1 MSRNTKQPIQFYRGT
16 TAQHS
21 GYTGPAGECT
31 VDTTKNTLVVH
42 DGVKAGGYPLVKEE
56 HTVTGD
62 GYVLANGHRS
72 TTIGSKTLALS
83 LDTAALRNL
92 LADPSGTDAVAGNLK
107 LSDAVDSSLDAATGG
122 TAATPKAVKTA
133 VDGAVKKTYVV
144 KGDTYIKVDGKYST
158 TLDDADGLD
167 LTLDTTALKSALAD
181 PTATNVVSGNNMLS
195 DAVDSSLDAA
205 TGGTA
210 ATPKA
215 VKAAYDKA
223 EEAITASRTPASV
236 DSLGVVQVG
245 DNLSIDRYGV
255 LRGDTS
261 AYNVYLDGVN
271 GLDTN
276 DGLTADT
283 PVKTV
288 TRAFQCFSGV
298 SRYSPQPHTMH
309 VAAGTYTDAA
319 FSINGMIHPPMT
331 INFAPGARTI
341 SNVEAIYGGQAVISG
356 SLTIDNTGFDIK
368 RHNIAIGARQ
378 SGKLFLISLN
388 AVIRGNFHYALYSG
402 DVSIVYD
409 HFNPF
414 DNTENLGNTIHF
426 DSVSSADGTA
436 VSAYLSFMDLV
447 RTTCTGIATGHR
459 YHCRSLSNI
468 IVYGSGA
475 GEEFFP
481 GSDAGVVEDSSLYQT
496 YMS

>member
-42 DGVKAGGYPLVKEE
+42 DGVKAGGYPLVKED

-62 GYVLANGHRS
+62 GYVLANGSRS
-72 TTIGSKTLALS
+72 ATIGSKTLALS

-144 KGDTYIKVDGKYST
+144 KGDTYIKVDGKFST

-167 LTLDTTALKSALAD
+167 LTLDTAALKSALAD

-215 VKAAYDKA
+215 VKAAYDLAASKA
-223 EEAITASRTPASV
+223 SDDLVVHIHNNETIEDVKTFLQGPYGTSADLTTSEIDLSKGVVFSKTVSADTVFTFINAPSGRAATFNLIITNGGSATITWPASV
-236 DSLGVVQVG
+236 KWTDATVP
-245 DNLSIDRYGV
+245 
-255 LRGDTS
+255 
-261 AYNVYLDGVN
+261 A
-271 GLDTN
+271 
-276 DGLTADT
+276 LTA
-283 PVKTV
+283 
-288 TRAFQCFSGV
+288 SGV
-298 SRYSPQPHTMH
+298 DVLTFMTPNSTTWY
-309 VAAGTYTDAA
+309 GT
-319 FSINGMIHPPMT
+319 
-331 INFAPGARTI
+331 
-341 SNVEAIYGGQAVISG
+341 VAIY
-356 SLTIDNTGFDIK
+356 
-368 RHNIAIGARQ
+368 
-378 SGKLFLISLN
+378 N
-388 AVIRGNFHYALYSG
+388 AG
-402 DVSIVYD
+402 
-409 HFNPF
+409 
-414 DNTENLGNTIHF
+414 
-426 DSVSSADGTA
+426 
-436 VSAYLSFMDLV
+436 
-447 RTTCTGIATGHR
+447 
-459 YHCRSLSNI
+459 
-468 IVYGSGA
+468 
-475 GEEFFP
+475 
-481 GSDAGVVEDSSLYQT
+481 
-496 YMS
+496 

>member
-167 LTLDTTALKSALAD
+167 LMLDTTALKSALAD

-215 VKAAYDKA
+215 VKAAYDLAASKA
-223 EEAITASRTPASV
+223 SDDLVVHIHNNETIEDVKTFLQGPYGTSANLTTSEIDLSK
-236 DSLGVVQVG
+236 GVVFSKTV
-245 DNLSIDRYGV
+245 S
-255 LRGDTS
+255 
-261 AYNVYLDGVN
+261 
-271 GLDTN
+271 
-276 DGLTADT
+276 ADT
-283 PVKTV
+283 VFTFINAPSGRAATFNLIITNGGSATV
-288 TRAFQCFSGV
+288 TWPTSV
-298 SRYSPQPHTMH
+298 KW
-309 VAAGTYTDAA
+309 TDAA
-319 FSINGMIHPPMT
+319 APTLTASGVDVLTFMTPNGT
-331 INFAPGARTI
+331 TWYGTL
-341 SNVEAIYGGQAVISG
+341 AIV
-356 SLTIDNTGFDIK
+356 
-368 RHNIAIGARQ
+368 
-378 SGKLFLISLN
+378 N
-388 AVIRGNFHYALYSG
+388 AG
-402 DVSIVYD
+402 
-409 HFNPF
+409 
-414 DNTENLGNTIHF
+414 
-426 DSVSSADGTA
+426 
-436 VSAYLSFMDLV
+436 
-447 RTTCTGIATGHR
+447 
-459 YHCRSLSNI
+459 
-468 IVYGSGA
+468 
-475 GEEFFP
+475 
-481 GSDAGVVEDSSLYQT
+481 
-496 YMS
+496 

>member
-42 DGVKAGGYPLVKEE
+42 DGVKAGGYPLVKED

-62 GYVLANGHRS
+62 GYVLANGSRS

-144 KGDTYIKVDGKYST
+144 KGDTYIKVDGKFST

-167 LTLDTTALKSALAD
+167 LTLDTAALKSALAD

-195 DAVDSSLDAA
+195 DAVNSSLDAA

-215 VKAAYDKA
+215 VKAAYDLAASKA
-223 EEAITASRTPASV
+223 SDDLVVHIHNNETIEDVKTFLQGPYGTSADLTASEIDLSKGVVFSKTVSADTVFTFTNAPSGRAATFNLIITNGGSATITWPASV
-236 DSLGVVQVG
+236 
-245 DNLSIDRYGV
+245 
-255 LRGDTS
+255 
-261 AYNVYLDGVN
+261 
-271 GLDTN
+271 
-276 DGLTADT
+276 
-283 PVKTV
+283 KW
-288 TRAFQCFSGV
+288 
-298 SRYSPQPHTMH
+298 
-309 VAAGTYTDAA
+309 TDAA
-319 FSINGMIHPPMT
+319 APTLTASGVDVLTFMTPNGT
-331 INFAPGARTI
+331 TWYGTL
-341 SNVEAIYGGQAVISG
+341 AIV
-356 SLTIDNTGFDIK
+356 
-368 RHNIAIGARQ
+368 
-378 SGKLFLISLN
+378 N
-388 AVIRGNFHYALYSG
+388 AG
-402 DVSIVYD
+402 
-409 HFNPF
+409 
-414 DNTENLGNTIHF
+414 
-426 DSVSSADGTA
+426 
-436 VSAYLSFMDLV
+436 
-447 RTTCTGIATGHR
+447 
-459 YHCRSLSNI
+459 
-468 IVYGSGA
+468 
-475 GEEFFP
+475 
-481 GSDAGVVEDSSLYQT
+481 
-496 YMS
+496 

>member
-42 DGVKAGGYPLVKEE
+42 DGVKDGGYPLVKED

-62 GYVLANGHRS
+62 GYVLANGSRS

-107 LSDAVDSSLDAATGG
+107 LSDAVDNSLDAATGG

-144 KGDTYIKVDGKYST
+144 KGDTYIKVDGKFST

-167 LTLDTTALKSALAD
+167 LTLDTAALKSALAD

-215 VKAAYDKA
+215 VKAAYDLAASKA
-223 EEAITASRTPASV
+223 SDDLVVHIHNNETIEDVKTFLQGPYGTSADLAASEIDLSKGVVFSKTVSADTVFTFINAPSGRAATFNLIITNGGSATITWPASV
-236 DSLGVVQVG
+236 
-245 DNLSIDRYGV
+245 
-255 LRGDTS
+255 
-261 AYNVYLDGVN
+261 
-271 GLDTN
+271 
-276 DGLTADT
+276 
-283 PVKTV
+283 KW
-288 TRAFQCFSGV
+288 
-298 SRYSPQPHTMH
+298 
-309 VAAGTYTDAA
+309 TDAA
-319 FSINGMIHPPMT
+319 APTLTASGVDVLTFMTPNGT
-331 INFAPGARTI
+331 TWYGTL
-341 SNVEAIYGGQAVISG
+341 AIV
-356 SLTIDNTGFDIK
+356 
-368 RHNIAIGARQ
+368 
-378 SGKLFLISLN
+378 N
-388 AVIRGNFHYALYSG
+388 AG
-402 DVSIVYD
+402 
-409 HFNPF
+409 
-414 DNTENLGNTIHF
+414 
-426 DSVSSADGTA
+426 
-436 VSAYLSFMDLV
+436 
-447 RTTCTGIATGHR
+447 
-459 YHCRSLSNI
+459 
-468 IVYGSGA
+468 
-475 GEEFFP
+475 
-481 GSDAGVVEDSSLYQT
+481 
-496 YMS
+496 

>member
-42 DGVKAGGYPLVKEE
+42 DGVKAGGYPLVKED

-62 GYVLANGHRS
+62 GYVLANGSRS

-144 KGDTYIKVDGKYST
+144 KGDTYIKVDGKFST

-167 LTLDTTALKSALAD
+167 LTLDTAALKSALAD

-215 VKAAYDKA
+215 VKAAYDLAASKA
-223 EEAITASRTPASV
+223 SDDLVVHIHNDETIEDVKTFLQGPYGTSANLTTSEIDLSKGVVFSKTVSADTVFTFINAPSGRAATFNLIITNGGSATITWPASV
-236 DSLGVVQVG
+236 
-245 DNLSIDRYGV
+245 
-255 LRGDTS
+255 
-261 AYNVYLDGVN
+261 
-271 GLDTN
+271 
-276 DGLTADT
+276 
-283 PVKTV
+283 KW
-288 TRAFQCFSGV
+288 
-298 SRYSPQPHTMH
+298 
-309 VAAGTYTDAA
+309 TDAA
-319 FSINGMIHPPMT
+319 VPTLTASGVDVLTFMTPNGT
-331 INFAPGARTI
+331 TWYGT
-341 SNVEAIYGGQAVISG
+341 VAIY
-356 SLTIDNTGFDIK
+356 
-368 RHNIAIGARQ
+368 
-378 SGKLFLISLN
+378 N
-388 AVIRGNFHYALYSG
+388 AG
-402 DVSIVYD
+402 
-409 HFNPF
+409 
-414 DNTENLGNTIHF
+414 
-426 DSVSSADGTA
+426 
-436 VSAYLSFMDLV
+436 
-447 RTTCTGIATGHR
+447 
-459 YHCRSLSNI
+459 
-468 IVYGSGA
+468 
-475 GEEFFP
+475 
-481 GSDAGVVEDSSLYQT
+481 
-496 YMS
+496 

>member
-42 DGVKAGGYPLVKEE
+42 DGVKAGGYPLVKED

-62 GYVLANGHRS
+62 GYVLANGGRS

-144 KGDTYIKVDGKYST
+144 KGDTYIKVDGKFST

-167 LTLDTTALKSALAD
+167 LTLDTAALKSALAD
-181 PTATNVVSGNNMLS
+181 PTASTVVSGNNMLS

-215 VKAAYDKA
+215 VKAAYDLAASKA
-223 EEAITASRTPASV
+223 SDDLVVHIHNNETIEDVKTFLQGPYGTSADLTTSEVDLSKGVVFSKTVSADTVFTFINAPSGRAATFNLIITNGGSATITWPASV
-236 DSLGVVQVG
+236 
-245 DNLSIDRYGV
+245 
-255 LRGDTS
+255 
-261 AYNVYLDGVN
+261 
-271 GLDTN
+271 
-276 DGLTADT
+276 
-283 PVKTV
+283 KW
-288 TRAFQCFSGV
+288 
-298 SRYSPQPHTMH
+298 
-309 VAAGTYTDAA
+309 TDAA
-319 FSINGMIHPPMT
+319 TPALTASGVDVLTFMTPNGT
-331 INFAPGARTI
+331 TWYGT
-341 SNVEAIYGGQAVISG
+341 VAIY
-356 SLTIDNTGFDIK
+356 
-368 RHNIAIGARQ
+368 
-378 SGKLFLISLN
+378 N
-388 AVIRGNFHYALYSG
+388 AG
-402 DVSIVYD
+402 
-409 HFNPF
+409 
-414 DNTENLGNTIHF
+414 
-426 DSVSSADGTA
+426 
-436 VSAYLSFMDLV
+436 
-447 RTTCTGIATGHR
+447 
-459 YHCRSLSNI
+459 
-468 IVYGSGA
+468 
-475 GEEFFP
+475 
-481 GSDAGVVEDSSLYQT
+481 
-496 YMS
+496 

>member
-42 DGVKAGGYPLVKEE
+42 DGVKAGGYPLVKADP
-56 HTVTGD
+56 TVTGD
-62 GYVLANGHRS
+62 GYVLANGSRS

-144 KGDTYIKVDGKYST
+144 KGDTYIKVDGKFST

-167 LTLDTTALKSALAD
+167 LTLDTAALKSALAD

-215 VKAAYDKA
+215 VKAAYDLAASKA
-223 EEAITASRTPASV
+223 SDDLVVHIHNNETIEDVKTFLQGPYGTSANLTTSEIDLSKGVVFSKTVSADTVFTFINAPSGRAATFNLIITNGGSATITWPASV
-236 DSLGVVQVG
+236 
-245 DNLSIDRYGV
+245 
-255 LRGDTS
+255 
-261 AYNVYLDGVN
+261 
-271 GLDTN
+271 
-276 DGLTADT
+276 
-283 PVKTV
+283 KW
-288 TRAFQCFSGV
+288 
-298 SRYSPQPHTMH
+298 
-309 VAAGTYTDAA
+309 TDAA
-319 FSINGMIHPPMT
+319 APTLTASGVDVLTFMTPNGT
-331 INFAPGARTI
+331 TWYGT
-341 SNVEAIYGGQAVISG
+341 VAIY
-356 SLTIDNTGFDIK
+356 
-368 RHNIAIGARQ
+368 
-378 SGKLFLISLN
+378 N
-388 AVIRGNFHYALYSG
+388 AG
-402 DVSIVYD
+402 
-409 HFNPF
+409 
-414 DNTENLGNTIHF
+414 
-426 DSVSSADGTA
+426 
-436 VSAYLSFMDLV
+436 
-447 RTTCTGIATGHR
+447 
-459 YHCRSLSNI
+459 
-468 IVYGSGA
+468 
-475 GEEFFP
+475 
-481 GSDAGVVEDSSLYQT
+481 
-496 YMS
+496 